1 MTPATGQL
9 ARPGAG
15 RRGITA
21 VGDVVIG
28 PGGGGRPRL
37 EGLRT
42 VAPLGVR
49 LAAGEVHLL
58 GTAGGPL
65 GGDDLTL
72 RVRVL
77 AGTDVTVRSVAA
89 TVALP
94 GDGTPSRQRFEV
106 VVEEGARLVW
116 LPEPLVAAAGCDH
129 HVRADVDLA
138 ADADLVWLD
147 EVVLGRSGEPAGRLS
162 TTLRV
167 VRQGVPLVHHTLST
181 SAEGWTGPSVTAGA
195 KVAAFT
201 VHIGLPAADMPAR
214 QGPTHTSTRLAP
226 DVVLTTALAD
236 DHATARRLLAR
247 GQAPTG
253 PARRAG

>member
-1 MTPATGQL
+1 MVA
-9 ARPGAG
+9 AG
-15 RRGITA
+15 E
-21 VGDVVIG
+21 VVIG

-37 EGLRT
+37 TGLHT
-42 VAPLGVR
+42 TAPLGVR
-49 LAAGEVHLL
+49 MAAGEVHLL

-94 GDGTPSRQRFEV
+94 GDGSPSHQRLSV
-106 VVEEGARLVW
+106 VVEQGARLMW

-138 ADADLVWLD
+138 PDADLVWLD
-147 EVVLGRSGEPAGRLS
+147 EVVLGRTGEQPGRLS

-167 VRQGVPLVHHTLST
+167 VRDGDPLVHHSLST
-181 SAEGWTGPSVTAGA
+181 AVEGWDGPAVTAGA

-201 VHIGLPAADMPAR
+201 VHIGLPAADMPPR

-236 DHATARRLLAR
+236 DHATVRRLLAR
-247 GQAPTG
+247 G
-253 PARRAG
+253 